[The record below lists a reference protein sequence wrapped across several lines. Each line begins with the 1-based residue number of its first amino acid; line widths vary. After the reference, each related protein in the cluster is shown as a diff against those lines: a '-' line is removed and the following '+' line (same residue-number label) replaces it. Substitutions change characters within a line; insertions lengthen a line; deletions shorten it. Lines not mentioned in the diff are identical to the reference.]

1 MARRCVSS
9 FGRWAWPR
17 LSPKEQALRDLI
29 LTLSTAEAR
38 EAAHEIAQTH
48 ALSPKAVERVIVP
61 YAARQG
67 EVNPAEARAHKLEER
82 EGLAITLVALG
93 NQERV
98 LVLEM
103 LRDRIASPAV
113 VQVLLTNADAI
124 TEAARS
130 EERRG
135 YLRASEAALTF
146 SVGFRVAYFLYR
158 SAKIVR
164 PLADRL
170 AERVEVLLI
179 MRFVIERLRL
189 FNGQKIRPIFGE
201 PIADASDKILEERQ
215 AAVTGSL
222 DALRRQYPDYATE
235 IEALFRRQSTLRHE
249 MARYESLFAE
259 GLITKEIYDDLRRDV
274 LGARAGQ
281 RHPRFD
287 IGLDSHQ
294 LVERLDIL
302 SDLDDDQLDR
312 VCRLL
317 RPRFAVPN
325 ERILRKGERGDAVFF
340 IASGAVEV
348 VLPHS
353 RVRLGSG
360 EFFGEMALLSGR
372 PRQAD
377 VVALTYCQFLV
388 LRRSDF
394 ERFMKV
400 NPDAKAKI
408 NRVAEA
414 RLALNS
420 LERPTSSEFRFDPRA
435 ASGQNAWTRSN
446 GNREIRCPCSAVS
459 AMDGRRSSRF

>member
-1 MARRCVSS
+1 M
-9 FGRWAWPR
+9 
-17 LSPKEQALRDLI
+17 
-29 LTLSTAEAR
+29 
-38 EAAHEIAQTH
+38 
-48 ALSPKAVERVIVP
+48 IVP

-67 EVNPAEARAHKLEER
+67 EANPAEARAHKLDER

-158 SAKIVR
+158 WLKIVR

-179 MRFVIERLRL
+179 MRFVIERLRR
-189 FNGQKIRPIFGE
+189 FNSQKIRPIFGE
-201 PIADASDKILEERQ
+201 PIAEASDKILDERQ
-215 AAVTGSL
+215 AAVTGAL

-235 IEALFRRQSTLRHE
+235 IEALFLRQSTLRHE

-274 LGARAGQ
+274 LGVRAGQ

-377 VVALTYCQFLV
+377 VVALTYCQLLV

-414 RLALNS
+414 RLAMNS
-420 LERPTSSEFRFDPRA
+420 LERPTPSDP
-435 ASGQNAWTRSN
+435 
-446 GNREIRCPCSAVS
+446 PV
-459 AMDGRRSSRF
+459 